1 METIPLILE
10 AAWARA
16 YPGREAAERNTALR
30 ELQRHGHVPKRPP
43 EGRNP
48 SIRGSLARV
57 CGWSYPAENSA
68 PIDAMAALAAVPGK
82 VLNPKLALPALTMC
96 WWCRPVEP
104 VCWPV

>member
-1 METIPLILE
+1 MPGGGNETSP
-10 AAWARA
+10 
-16 YPGREAAERNTALR
+16 NDD
-30 ELQRHGHVPKRPP
+30 
-43 EGRNP
+43 
-48 SIRGSLARV
+48 
-57 CGWSYPAENSA
+57 PAPA